1 MNTLKIGTKDFKIL
15 TNLVT
20 LRVLI
25 PLEEKIKIEDG
36 KGQPL
41 AFR

>member
-1 MNTLKIGTKDFKIL
+1 MNTLKIGTKDFK